1 MNCTIKKTFY
11 TSSTE
16 SLFLR
21 YKKIFKE
28 AVKLGCT
35 NHFKIFVKLY
45 YEKPSALGGNVSPW
59 PPDPL
64 PPPSP
69 PHTPH
74 HQHHH
79 LLAPFKK
86 GLSLPLTLAKK
97 KTYLD
102 TQLKGELIDL
112 FWKLPW
118 CRSRNRMITTVVINN
133 IIPTCKR

>member
-1 MNCTIKKTFY
+1 MNSTIRKTFY

-35 NHFKIFVKLY
+35 NQFKIFVKLY
-45 YEKPSALGGNVSPW
+45 YEKPSALGGNVSPC
-59 PPDPL
+59 P
-64 PPPSP
+64 P
-69 PHTPH
+69 PHTHTHTHTHDH

-97 KTYLD
+97 KKYLD
-102 TQLKGELIDL
+102 TQLKGELTDL
-112 FWKLPW
+112 F
-118 CRSRNRMITTVVINN
+118 
-133 IIPTCKR
+133 

>member
-28 AVKLGCT
+28 AVKLGCS
-35 NHFKIFVKLY
+35 NQFKIFVKLY
-45 YEKPSALGGNVSPW
+45 YEKPSALGGNGSP
-59 PPDPL
+59 L
-64 PPPSP
+64 PPSP
-69 PHTPH
+69 PPPHTHH
-74 HQHHH
+74 HQHDH

-97 KTYLD
+97 KTYLG
-102 TQLKGELIDL
+102 TQLKEELIDL
-112 FWKLPW
+112 F
-118 CRSRNRMITTVVINN
+118 
-133 IIPTCKR
+133 